1 MKNES
6 KPLSY
11 WLNLTIPASEDD
23 GQYKVIRS
31 TFDNG
36 QIDPHNF
43 IVILEDN
50 ERNVS
55 WQSKK
60 MPISDI
66 DLLMGHLESRERWF
80 QYTYYAEIRPSKTRK
95 HLEF

>member
-1 MKNES
+1 MKDES

-11 WLNLTIPASEDD
+11 WLNLTIYSSDGD

-36 QIDPHNF
+36 LIDPHNF

-50 ERNVS
+50 ERNVF
-55 WQSKK
+55 WQTKK
-60 MPISDI
+60 MPISNI
-66 DLLMGHLESRERWF
+66 DLLMGYLQGPSKFYQKAMESRLR
-80 QYTYYAEIRPSKTRK
+80 RK
-95 HLEF
+95 YLEV